1 MRKHFAALAALS
13 ALALPASAQ
22 ASVTITAPGTDPIPA
37 GPVAAGNWN
46 ALSTYLSGQG
56 LTLFASS
63 GANIVLDASHVLTF
77 EFLGAESDV
86 QDTFSVAGVP
96 GLSYTETSTHSNA
109 GIVDLFNSPL
119 LLGAAEF
126 GPGSLTGLLNFTSI
140 GGEDATVGQAG
151 FGIFLP
157 ANFNGTSTLG
167 IGDSFYIGF
176 DDHDDVD
183 DNHDDWIGRVTI
195 GGAVPEPSTWLLM
208 ILGFGAIGFSLRQ
221 RNRTER
227 IRFNFA

>member
-77 EFLGAESDV
+77 
-86 QDTFSVAGVP
+86 
-96 GLSYTETSTHSNA
+96 
-109 GIVDLFNSPL
+109 
-119 LLGAAEF
+119 
-126 GPGSLTGLLNFTSI
+126 
-140 GGEDATVGQAG
+140 
-151 FGIFLP
+151 
-157 ANFNGTSTLG
+157 
-167 IGDSFYIGF
+167 
-176 DDHDDVD
+176 
-183 DNHDDWIGRVTI
+183 
-195 GGAVPEPSTWLLM
+195 
-208 ILGFGAIGFSLRQ
+208 
-221 RNRTER
+221 
-227 IRFNFA
+227 